1 MRVFVTGAT
10 GFVGS
15 AVVKELIGAG
25 HSVLGLARNDENAKK
40 LKEAGA
46 EVQRGDLKD
55 LNSLRSG
62 AEKADA
68 VAHLAFIHDFSRFA
82 ENALADKA
90 AIEAIGE
97 VLVGSER
104 PFVVTSGLAL
114 LAEGRLATE
123 QDSLV
128 PDFPRQS
135 EATAEALA
143 ERGVHTSS
151 VRLPPTTHGLGDHG
165 FVPQLIDIAREKGAA
180 AYVGDGA
187 NHWAAGHRFDAAVI
201 YRLALERAAAGLAKP
216 GARYHAVG
224 DQGVP
229 MREIAEVIGRRL
241 GVPVASRK
249 QEEAAAH
256 FGFLGMF
263 VGLNIQASSAWT
275 QKELG
280 WTPKQPGLLADL
292 DQPAYFNGASK
303 YTNQ

>member
-1 MRVFVTGAT
+1 MC
-10 GFVGS
+10 S
-15 AVVKELIGAG
+15 
-25 HSVLGLARNDENAKK
+25 S
-40 LKEAGA
+40 
-46 EVQRGDLKD
+46 DL
-55 LNSLRSG
+55 LQSG

-68 VAHLAFIHDFSRFA
+68 VAHLAFIHDFSKFA
-82 ENALADKA
+82 ENSLTDKA

-97 VLVGSER
+97 ALAGSAR
-104 PFVVTSGLAL
+104 PLVVTSGLAL
-114 LAEGRLATE
+114 LVEGRLATE
-123 QDSLV
+123 QDKTV
-128 PDFPRQS
+128 PGFPRLS

-143 ERGVHTSS
+143 ERGVHTST
-151 VRLPPTTHGLGDHG
+151 VRLPPTTHGVGDHG
-165 FVPQLIDIAREKGAA
+165 FVPRLIEIAREKGAA

-187 NHWAAGHRFDAAVI
+187 NHWAAGHRLDAAVI
-201 YRLALERAAAGLAKP
+201 YRLALEKAAAGLAKP

-241 GVPVASRK
+241 GVPVVSKK

-303 YTNQ
+303 YANQ